1 MQDRSKAAL
10 ILLIAAAV
18 FGVLA
23 DQLLKVTPWGINVMI
38 ATLVLTGVVIVTSR
52 ATAAVGALKGGGR
65 WFALPALA
73 FAGVFALRDT
83 TALSAFNL
91 LALLCCL
98 AVLVTRGAAGRV
110 VVAGIGNY
118 IKALLVAGVSALIG
132 VLPLVLV
139 VRWRELNLTGN
150 ARAIGRVLI
159 GLAIAAP
166 LLLIFGALFVAADA
180 GFEQLL
186 RDLFD
191 INIDQLITRVFFTGL
206 LTWLAAGALWQL
218 FLNTSEPGSAA
229 GSGQRRLLSL
239 GIVEIGVVLGLL
251 NLLFAAFVATQARY
265 FFGGAALV
273 LDTADASNR
282 LTFAEYARRGFFELV
297 TVAALVLVVLLVA
310 NWVTRQDE
318 ARHAQVF
325 RLLAGTLIALL
336 FVIMASALHRMW
348 TYTRVYGLTE
358 LRVYT
363 TVFMLWLALVF
374 AWFIASTLRG
384 HGDHFAFGMVISGL
398 AALLVLNLINPLDM
412 IARTNVA
419 RIVETG
425 ATAVAPETEADGLRR
440 AESLDAAY
448 LARLASES
456 ADAVPALMASLSQL
470 EPEDRCVI
478 AAGLVYHYD
487 RHIAP
492 QTETGDWRSLNIA
505 RNTAQRWLTPAWRED
520 LDKIA
525 CPENV
530 YLDSGL

>member
-1 MQDRSKAAL
+1 MRAMQDRSKAAL
-10 ILLIAAAV
+10 ILLIAAV
-18 FGVLA
+18 PFGFLA
-23 DQLLKVTPWGINVMI
+23 DQLLKVTPWGINVML
-38 ATLVLTGVVIVTSR
+38 ATLVLAGVVLAASR
-52 ATAAVGALKGGGR
+52 ATGTPLTGGGR
-65 WFALPALA
+65 WFVLPALV
-73 FAGVFALRDT
+73 FAGLFALRDT
-83 TALSAFNL
+83 TALNAFNL

-98 AVLVTRGAAGRV
+98 AMLVARGAAGRV

-118 IKALLVAGVSALIG
+118 VKALLVAGVSALIG
-132 VLPLVLV
+132 VLPLALI

-150 ARAIGRVLI
+150 ARAIGRVLL
-159 GLAIAAP
+159 GLVIAAP

-191 INIDQLITRVFFTGL
+191 ITIDELITRVFFTGV
-206 LTWLAAGALWQL
+206 LTWMSAGALWQL
-218 FLNTSEPGSAA
+218 FLNTSAPGAA
-229 GSGQRRLLSL
+229 PVGEKRRLLSL

-251 NLLFAAFVATQARY
+251 NVLFAAFVATQARY

-297 TVAALVLVVLLVA
+297 TVAALVLVVLLAA
-310 NWVTRQDE
+310 NWVTRHDE
-318 ARHAQVF
+318 PRHAQIF

-363 TVFMLWLALVF
+363 TVFMLWLAPVF

-384 HGDHFAFGMVISGL
+384 RGDRFAFGMAVSGL
-398 AALLVLNLINPLDM
+398 AALLVLNLMNPLDL

-419 RIVETG
+419 RIV
-425 ATAVAPETEADGLRR
+425 AANAAAAPAIEPDGLRR
-440 AESLDAAY
+440 AESLDATY
-448 LARLASES
+448 LARLASQS
-456 ADAVPALMASLSQL
+456 ADAVPPLMASLALL
-470 EPEDRCVI
+470 EPDERCVI
-478 AAGLVYHYD
+478 AAGLVFHYD
-487 RHIAP
+487 RYILP
-492 QTETGDWRSLNIA
+492 QTKNGDWRGLNYA
-505 RNTAQRWLTPAWRED
+505 RNTAQRWLTPEWRDD
-520 LDKIA
+520 LEKIA

-530 YLDSGL
+530 YLESGL